1 MLELLGF
8 PTPQSPAVTAP
19 LIGELLGR
27 VPLFVSKIN
36 SNLCFILFL
45 IRSLKAFD
53 KTGRHKC
60 RPVFAF
66 VIVTHLGSA

>member
-8 PTPQSPAVTAP
+8 PTPQSPSVTAP

-36 SNLCFILFL
+36 SN
-45 IRSLKAFD
+45 
-53 KTGRHKC
+53 
-60 RPVFAF
+60 
-66 VIVTHLGSA
+66 SAKYIESISTNKNRRGDSSAVDGFSITAGK